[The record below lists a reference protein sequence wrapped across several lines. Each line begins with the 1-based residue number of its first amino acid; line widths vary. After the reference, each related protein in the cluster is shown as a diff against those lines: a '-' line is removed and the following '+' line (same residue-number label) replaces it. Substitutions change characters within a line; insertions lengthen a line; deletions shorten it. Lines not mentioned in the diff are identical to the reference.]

1 MAVST
6 IKMRRKHGENDNMRI
21 ADRTAPTDPVPEHRT
36 LQPPPPS
43 TKHPDI
49 HAAPFPHAIKNYR
62 HEPRPALVIEHR
74 PNRAR
79 MHYLPM
85 NAFL

>member
-1 MAVST
+1 MPVSK
-6 IKMRRKHGENDNMRI
+6 IKTGRKHGESDNTRI
-21 ADRTAPTDPVPEHRT
+21 ADRTAPPGPIPEHRT

-49 HAAPFPHAIKNYR
+49 HAAHLPHAIKNYR

-74 PNRAR
+74 PNRTR
-79 MHYLPM
+79 MHYQTM